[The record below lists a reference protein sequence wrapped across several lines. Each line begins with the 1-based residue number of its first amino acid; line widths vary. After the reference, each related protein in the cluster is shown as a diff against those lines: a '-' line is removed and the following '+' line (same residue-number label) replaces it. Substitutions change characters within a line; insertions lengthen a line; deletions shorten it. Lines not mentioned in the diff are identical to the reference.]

1 MEQQLDK
8 NNRPSAAASRTM
20 SSIAQ
25 GSSPSSKQPPCKKK
39 RDANSSSVE
48 SESTAEDEDSVGE
61 CHSDEEDNYVSDEE
75 GDDEYIV
82 EFPPSPNAK
91 VLEEAVNMV
100 KDLIDKRNQILLP
113 SKELPGLV
121 DLQQCQQMGES
132 RNDPI
137 IYSVIQEVNG
147 ALKIL
152 KLAGATTNGS
162 KRAASLK
169 DKGKYPADA
178 LYIILFRLRCL
189 DSTTH
194 DFLLDAIN
202 KLCKNICT
210 IVDEN
215 ILKGM
220 TIQDA
225 LNIQD
230 EEGGVPFTLNL
241 LAYYIFHRGAFMIH
255 GLLKRFTI
263 HVLESGFQEYAKR
276 LNGLSLGD
284 GAMECVQHEFLRG
297 DHHLRRAAEKM
308 QVVAKELNKLL
319 ATLMQT
325 FGDDYVE
332 YLRSS
337 FIEINALSSWPPDID
352 CLGFTAAILDVM
364 FGKENWMDAFLSSP
378 PKNEEGDA
386 YDTDGYGDDD
396 HVAAQKNMKTFVESV
411 KSSGCVGALDSNKC
425 LFGNMR
431 TTAEEYLTAK
441 GWNLVCDL
449 EGDDL
454 KVYR

>member
-8 NNRPSAAASRTM
+8 NNRPSAATSRTM

-25 GSSPSSKQPPCKKK
+25 GSSPSKQPPCKKI
-39 RDANSSSVE
+39 RDANSSSDE

-61 CHSDEEDNYVSDEE
+61 CNSDEEDNYVSDEE

-100 KDLIDKRNQILLP
+100 NYLIDKRNQILLP

-121 DLQQCQQMGES
+121 DLQQCQQMGQS
-132 RNDPI
+132 KNDPI

-169 DKGKYPADA
+169 DKEKYPADA

-230 EEGGVPFTLNL
+230 EAGGVPFTLNL
-241 LAYYIFHRGAFMIH
+241 LAYYIVHRGAFMIRS
-255 GLLKRFTI
+255 LLKRFTI
-263 HVLESGFQEYAKR
+263 HVLESGFQEYAKD

-297 DHHLRRAAEKM
+297 GHHLRRAAEKM
-308 QVVAKELNKLL
+308 QVVAKELSKLL
-319 ATLMQT
+319 ETLSRT

-337 FIEINALSSWPPDID
+337 SIEIKALSSWRPDID
-352 CLGFTAAILDVM
+352 CLGFTEVILDVM
-364 FGKENWMDAFLSSP
+364 FGKDNWMNAFLSPP

-386 YDTDGYGDDD
+386 YDTASYGDDD
-396 HVAAQKNMKTFVESV
+396 HVAAQNNMKTFVESV

-425 LFGNMR
+425 LFGNMK
-431 TTAEEYLTAK
+431 TTAEEYLIDN